1 MPPTPADRLRLRA
14 TALRVLA
21 DQLRD
26 LSART
31 TAVDAGSA
39 TWVGPSPQSC
49 SDDLRA
55 RGRGLATHADGL
67 AREARR
73 LQRLADDLDALAALP
88 PGVR

>member
-14 TALRVLA
+14 TALLVLA
-21 DQLRD
+21 EQLRG

-31 TAVDAGSA
+31 TSVEAGSE

-73 LQRLADDLDALAALP
+73 LHRLADDLDAQASLP
-88 PGVR
+88 PSVR

>member
-14 TALRVLA
+14 AALLVLA
-21 DQLRD
+21 DHLRE

-31 TAVDAGSA
+31 TTVDAGSD

-55 RGRGLATHADGL
+55 RGRGLATHSDGL

-73 LQRLADDLDALAALP
+73 LQRLADDLDAQAALP
-88 PGVR
+88 PSVR